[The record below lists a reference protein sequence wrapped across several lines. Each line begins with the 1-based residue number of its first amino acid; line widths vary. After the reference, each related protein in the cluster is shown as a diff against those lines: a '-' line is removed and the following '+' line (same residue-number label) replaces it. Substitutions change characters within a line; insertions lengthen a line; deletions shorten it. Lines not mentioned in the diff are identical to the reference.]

1 MAGSDVGRPFS
12 KDMSVPGLTD
22 EQIKQEQEFLKGIPR
37 INIGALLVP
46 PVWGP
51 AHGMWATVLFYPLWL
66 FVDNAIYAA
75 YTEGTIFSIII
86 AVLLGVSI
94 VVGTMVFS
102 LLSQP
107 FAAHRAAE
115 KGIEKE
121 RYLRNE
127 RIWAI
132 VGLALAIVVVAWA
145 SYFNIAI
152 RPTLG

>member
-75 YTEGTIFSIII
+75 YTEGTILSIII